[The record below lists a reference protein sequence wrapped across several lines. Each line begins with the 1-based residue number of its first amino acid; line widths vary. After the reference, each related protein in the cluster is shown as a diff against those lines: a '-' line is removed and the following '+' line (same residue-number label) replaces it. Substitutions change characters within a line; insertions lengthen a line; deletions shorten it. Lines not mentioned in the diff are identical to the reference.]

1 MKPLI
6 LLMIVFVVAA
16 LVIRLATPATDWA
29 LAARI
34 AMAAMLL
41 FTAMGHFLFT
51 KGMTMMLPA
60 SIPFKTALIYLTG
73 ILEIAG
79 ATGLLIPSIRTGVAC
94 ALIVFFILLLP
105 ANIYAAVLHIDYEK
119 RHLCGQRLILPLVQ
133 SAPAAFLYC
142 LGICKRHTIL
152 IPAACAWI

>member
-6 LLMIVFVVAA
+6 LLIVVFLVAA
-16 LVIRLATPATDWA
+16 LVIRLAAPATDFA

-41 FTAMGHFLFT
+41 FTAMGHFMFT

-60 SIPFKTALIYLTG
+60 SIPFKTAVVYVTG
-73 ILEIAG
+73 ILEIVG
-79 ATGLLIPSIRTGVAC
+79 AVGLLIPSVRTGVAC

-105 ANIYAAVLHIDYEK
+105 ANIYAAILHIDYEK
-119 RHLCGQRLILPLVQ
+119 GTYAGKGLSYLWFRVPLQILFIAWVYV
-133 SAPAAFLYC
+133 SAIKF
-142 LGICKRHTIL
+142 
-152 IPAACAWI
+152 

>member
-6 LLMIVFVVAA
+6 LLILVFVIAA
-16 LVIRLATPATDWA
+16 LVIRLATPATDLA

-41 FTAMGHFLFT
+41 FTAIGHFIFT

-60 SIPFKTALIYLTG
+60 AVPFKTAIIYLTG
-73 ILEIAG
+73 ILEIA
-79 ATGLLIPSIRTGVAC
+79 AAAGLLIPSIRTGTAC

-119 RHLCGQRLILPLVQ
+119 ASYAGKGLSYLWFRVPLQ
-133 SAPAAFLYC
+133 LFF
-142 LGICKRHTIL
+142 I
-152 IPAACAWI
+152 AWIYVSAVMR

>member
-6 LLMIVFVVAA
+6 LLLVVFGIAA
-16 LVIRLATPATDWA
+16 LVIRLTATQADMA

-41 FTAMGHFLFT
+41 FTAIGHFMFT

-60 SIPFKTALIYLTG
+60 SVPFKAGVIYLTG

-79 ATGLLIPSIRTGVAC
+79 AAGLLVPSVRTGAAC

-105 ANIYAAVLHIDYEK
+105 ANIYAAILHIDYEK
-119 RHLCGQRLILPLVQ
+119 GTYAGKGLSYLWFRIPLQVFFIVWVYI
-133 SAPAAFLYC
+133 SAVL
-142 LGICKRHTIL
+142 H
-152 IPAACAWI
+152 

>member
-6 LLMIVFVVAA
+6 LLIVVFLVAA
-16 LVIRLATPATDWA
+16 LVIRLATPATDFA

-41 FTAMGHFLFT
+41 FTAMGHFMFT

-60 SIPFKTALIYLTG
+60 SIPFKTAIVYVTG
-73 ILEIAG
+73 ILEIVG
-79 ATGLLIPSIRTGVAC
+79 AVGLLIPSVRTGVAC

-105 ANIYAAVLHIDYEK
+105 ANIYAAILHIDYEK
-119 RHLCGQRLILPLVQ
+119 GTYAGKGLSYLWFRVPLQILFIAWVYV
-133 SAPAAFLYC
+133 SAIKF
-142 LGICKRHTIL
+142 
-152 IPAACAWI
+152 